1 MEQKDAKV
9 DSVELAELGRQDSVT
24 SERVNDDVFT
34 VLDVAIANEFATDRA
49 TVIDIDTV
57 KDVDPVKAVDAVKD
71 AETVKDVTVKDGV
84 TVIDVAA
91 VKDIGT
97 AKEVVTAKY
106 VVTVIDVVTAKDV
119 VTVID
124 VVTAKD
130 VVTLIDEIL
139 KFSSMRENDPDL
151 DESAK
156 PSSISSQID
165 QDERDVRRL
174 TPDSA
179 TGGSNTTTSITLTSS
194 GRSNNEANVNYVSDV
209 EMKIN
214 GAKFGNNSNSSS
226 VRASS
231 NTHVMEHFDTVNDT
245 KGEQIMGDLKSKLE
259 GVEHEQSTQAKTQ
272 GPFFKSE
279 TQVFSELSETT
290 VRPEPSVHNH
300 LNMSNRETSSYT
312 SEGNKGVLQAE
323 TILQNDQTKEQPR
336 PQALELQKELTS
348 ALSLSEVAK
357 ESLQAKTP
365 VQNIITTMLTL
376 DSLASPISTTNVK
389 TQLDDPSSL
398 HPIQII
404 TVLQD
409 ATIKSP
415 ADKPLQSVP
424 DITIELPINNKQGA
438 LNTESHLQPIVEP
451 QLISNR
457 TDREATAIQ
466 STAIEMQ
473 HSTIPSEPPTD
484 SLVYLP
490 PPLHSTQQT
499 NERSTGVSSRL
510 ESGRTTQ
517 GPILLKPLLL
527 N

>member
-34 VLDVAIANEFATDRA
+34 ILDVAIANEFATDRA

-97 AKEVVTAKY
+97 AKE
-106 VVTVIDVVTAKDV
+106 
-119 VTVID
+119 

-245 KGEQIMGDLKSKLE
+245 K
-259 GVEHEQSTQAKTQ
+259 
-272 GPFFKSE
+272 
-279 TQVFSELSETT
+279 
-290 VRPEPSVHNH
+290 
-300 LNMSNRETSSYT
+300 ETSSYT

-365 VQNIITTMLTL
+365 VQNIITSMLPL